1 MTYKTDFNTLEKI
14 ESEKKNIKL
23 KIEKLK
29 KRYADLEDK
38 ESRII
43 AQAVIKK
50 SENSNTDL
58 KEILSTLLDSKK
70 EKEEHIELTEEV
82 SIETSQD
89 EKSDDNE
96 SLKMF
101 ERI

>member
-14 ESEKKNIKL
+14 ESEKKNIKS

-29 KRYADLEDK
+29 KRYVDLEDK

-43 AQAVIKK
+43 AQVVIKK

-70 EKEEHIELTEEV
+70 EKEEHIELAEEV

-89 EKSDDNE
+89 EKSNDNE